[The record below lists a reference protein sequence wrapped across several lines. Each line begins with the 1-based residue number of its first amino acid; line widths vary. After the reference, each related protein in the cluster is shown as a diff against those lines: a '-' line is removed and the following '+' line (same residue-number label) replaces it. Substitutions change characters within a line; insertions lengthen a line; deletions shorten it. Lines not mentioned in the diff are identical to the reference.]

1 MEGILNAGLIYWLN
15 EYNFNFV
22 DLGFSKSKKKTIKTN
37 RFPITFR
44 NKF

>member
-15 EYNFNFV
+15 EYNFNFL
-22 DLGFSKSKKKTIKTN
+22 DLGFSKSKKNPSKTN